1 MTNHQPQVF
10 NINELSEKVAGGE
23 PRFFEFLRVPTL
35 SAAVYRLPANSR
47 DRQAPHLEE
56 ELYFVVAGRAK
67 LRSGERELPVYP
79 GTVLYIPA
87 GSDHSFVNIDEDLTL
102 MVVFG
107 ASQSGLP

>member
-1 MTNHQPQVF
+1 MTSEQAQIF
-10 NINELSEKVAGGE
+10 KMDELSEKVAGGE

-35 SAAVYRLPANSR
+35 SAAVYRLPAASR

-56 ELYFVVAGRAK
+56 ELYLVVSGRAK
-67 LRSGERELPVYP
+67 LRSGERELSVYP

-87 GSDHSFVNIDEDLTL
+87 GSDHRFVSIDEDLML